1 MLLMYK
7 ALIVLI
13 ILKFAYAGWDRST
26 EEFIPSK
33 FFKKFDAEVSPY
45 EALKFNFPKD
55 EGFVAGRY
63 PKCARHRFVSG
74 ADQSCQETK
83 GTQNIGKTCK
93 TRRCTQYSYYGSTK
107 CNKIVKLYKP
117 FKHSAMECKFP
128 NIPCG
133 ESENEYQR
141 HVDTFSSFHPHDTD
155 DKECECQTIWCLGNI
170 WTIYEEGGKLYKGNI
185 TVKTPCKCECRMP
198 FRKMENWS
206 TVG

>member
-117 FKHSAMECKFP
+117 FKHSAMEC
-128 NIPCG
+128 N
-133 ESENEYQR
+133 
-141 HVDTFSSFHPHDTD
+141 FHPHDTD